1 MKKISEREKLFKE
14 LSKLPV
20 WDKVFPT
27 ENDFLNDMVEFILND
42 RKGRSI
48 QCSCGIGIKC
58 VIHDI

>member
-20 WDKVFPT
+20 WDKVYPT

-42 RKGRSI
+42 RKGRSTTGMVEI
-48 QCSCGIGIKC
+48 CQSG
-58 VIHDI
+58 V